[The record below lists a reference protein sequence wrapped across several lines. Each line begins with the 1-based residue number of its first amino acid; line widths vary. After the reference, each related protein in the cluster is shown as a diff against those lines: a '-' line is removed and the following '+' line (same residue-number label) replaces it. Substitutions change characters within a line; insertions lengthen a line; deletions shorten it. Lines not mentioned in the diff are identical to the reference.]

1 MIGTKAFFDIQVI
14 DRERGIKML
23 KPDLETVRKM
33 SEQYNTIPV
42 TKEFY
47 ADVITPI
54 NLLKRISSI
63 SNRYFLLE
71 SVEGG
76 EKWGRY

>member
-1 MIGTKAFFDIQVI
+1 
-14 DRERGIKML
+14 
-23 KPDLETVRKM
+23 M
-33 SEQYNTIPV
+33 SEKYNTIPV
-42 TKEFY
+42 TKEFF

-54 NLLKRISSI
+54 NLLRRIAAV

-76 EKWGRY
+76 EKWGR